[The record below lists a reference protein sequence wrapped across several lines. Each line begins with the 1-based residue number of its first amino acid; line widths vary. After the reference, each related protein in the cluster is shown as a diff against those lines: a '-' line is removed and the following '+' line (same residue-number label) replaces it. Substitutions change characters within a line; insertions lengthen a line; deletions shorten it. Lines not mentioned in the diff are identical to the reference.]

1 MITYAAAGG
10 GGGKRGTGR
19 LPERSRDAFA
29 FFNASDDDEKSEGVE
44 KKRKTRAGD
53 ISPASHSRRT
63 DNPAHK
69 NLIKVCT
76 RDSVMRGPPAQ
87 TRYSNPFARNILP
100 SSPSK

>member
-44 KKRKTRAGD
+44 KKRGKPGLGIFHQRPTAVGPTTPPTKTSLR
-53 ISPASHSRRT
+53 
-63 DNPAHK
+63 
-69 NLIKVCT
+69 
-76 RDSVMRGPPAQ
+76 SVHVIR
-87 TRYSNPFARNILP
+87 S
-100 SSPSK
+100 